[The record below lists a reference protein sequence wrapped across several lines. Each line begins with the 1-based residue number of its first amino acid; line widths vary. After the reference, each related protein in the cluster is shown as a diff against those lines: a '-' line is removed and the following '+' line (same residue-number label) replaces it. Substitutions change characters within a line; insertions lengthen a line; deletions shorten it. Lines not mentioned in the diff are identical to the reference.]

1 MKIGILQTG
10 RAPAELREAHGDYD
24 SMFVQLLSGRSFQF
38 ETYPVLDGVLP
49 TQVNSADGWLVTGSR
64 FGVYEEHSWIKL
76 LEAFLKEA
84 YRQSVPIVGV
94 CFGHQILAQA
104 LGGKVE
110 KFDAGWSVGMV
121 DYAVKS
127 MSEPVCLAAWH
138 QDQIVEPPASAEVV
152 ASTDFCQYAMLAYGE
167 VTDKKVVDDRH
178 EVYLDVW
185 SINRAGEKSSL
196 GNAVV
201 LLPSRSADGLAL
213 PDAPADNLTDLIQHA
228 VEKYSQENT

>member
-1 MKIGILQTG
+1 MGFKLKIGILQTG

-152 ASTDFCQYAMLAYGE
+152 ASTDFCQYAMLAYGDRALSIQPHPE
-167 VTDKKVVDDRH
+167 FSSDFFADLLEARRDILPEPVVARAFKGLTGKLSSSVIADQFEAFFKKNRDD
-178 EVYLDVW
+178 
-185 SINRAGEKSSL
+185 
-196 GNAVV
+196 
-201 LLPSRSADGLAL
+201 
-213 PDAPADNLTDLIQHA
+213 
-228 VEKYSQENT
+228 

>member
-10 RAPAELREAHGDYD
+10 RAPAELREAHGDYE

-152 ASTDFCQYAMLAYGE
+152 ASTDFCQYAMLAYGDRALSIQPHPE
-167 VTDKKVVDDRH
+167 FSSDFFADLLEARRDILPEPVVARALKGLTGKLSSSVIADQFEAFFKKNRDD
-178 EVYLDVW
+178 
-185 SINRAGEKSSL
+185 
-196 GNAVV
+196 
-201 LLPSRSADGLAL
+201 
-213 PDAPADNLTDLIQHA
+213 
-228 VEKYSQENT
+228 

>member
-1 MKIGILQTG
+1 MGFKLKIGILQTG

-152 ASTDFCQYAMLAYGE
+152 ASTDFCQYAMLAYGDRALSIQPHPE
-167 VTDKKVVDDRH
+167 FSSDFFADLLEARRDILPEPVVARALKGLTGKLSSSVIADQFEAFFKKNRDD
-178 EVYLDVW
+178 
-185 SINRAGEKSSL
+185 
-196 GNAVV
+196 
-201 LLPSRSADGLAL
+201 
-213 PDAPADNLTDLIQHA
+213 
-228 VEKYSQENT
+228 

>member
-1 MKIGILQTG
+1 MGFKLKIGILQTG

-152 ASTDFCQYAMLAYGE
+152 ASTDFCQYAMLAYGDRALSIQPHPE
-167 VTDKKVVDDRH
+167 FSSDFFADLLEARRDILPELVVARALKGLTGKLSSSVIADQFEAFFKKNRDD
-178 EVYLDVW
+178 
-185 SINRAGEKSSL
+185 
-196 GNAVV
+196 
-201 LLPSRSADGLAL
+201 
-213 PDAPADNLTDLIQHA
+213 
-228 VEKYSQENT
+228 

>member
-152 ASTDFCQYAMLAYGE
+152 ASTDFCQYAMLAYGDRALSIQPHPE
-167 VTDKKVVDDRH
+167 FSSAFLADLLEARRDILPEPVVARALKGLTGKLSSSVIADQFEAFFKKNRDD
-178 EVYLDVW
+178 
-185 SINRAGEKSSL
+185 
-196 GNAVV
+196 
-201 LLPSRSADGLAL
+201 
-213 PDAPADNLTDLIQHA
+213 
-228 VEKYSQENT
+228 

>member
-10 RAPAELREAHGDYD
+10 RAPAELSEAHGDYD

-152 ASTDFCQYAMLAYGE
+152 ASTDFCQYAMLAYGDRALSIQPHPE
-167 VTDKKVVDDRH
+167 FSSAFLADLLEARRDILPEPVVARALKGLTGKLSSSVIADQFEAFFKKNRDD
-178 EVYLDVW
+178 
-185 SINRAGEKSSL
+185 
-196 GNAVV
+196 
-201 LLPSRSADGLAL
+201 
-213 PDAPADNLTDLIQHA
+213 
-228 VEKYSQENT
+228 

>member
-152 ASTDFCQYAMLAYGE
+152 ASTDFCQYAMLAYGDRALSIQPHPE
-167 VTDKKVVDDRH
+167 FSSDFFADLLEARRDILPEPVVARALKGLTGKLSSSVIADKFEAFFKKNRDD
-178 EVYLDVW
+178 
-185 SINRAGEKSSL
+185 
-196 GNAVV
+196 
-201 LLPSRSADGLAL
+201 
-213 PDAPADNLTDLIQHA
+213 
-228 VEKYSQENT
+228 

>member
-1 MKIGILQTG
+1 MGFKLKIGILQTG
-10 RAPAELREAHGDYD
+10 RAPVALREAHGDYD
-24 SMFVQLLSGRSFQF
+24 SMFVQLLSGRNFQF

-49 TQVNSADGWLVTGSR
+49 TQVNAADGWLVTGSR

-76 LEAFLKEA
+76 LEAFLTEA
-84 YRQSVPIVGV
+84 YSQSVPIVGV

-138 QDQIVEPPASAEVV
+138 QDQVVEPPASAEVI
-152 ASTDFCQYAMLAYGE
+152 ASTDFCQYAMLAYGDRALSIQPHPE
-167 VTDKKVVDDRH
+167 FSSAFLADLLEARRDILPEPVVARALKGVTGKLSSSVIADQFEAFFKKNRDD
-178 EVYLDVW
+178 
-185 SINRAGEKSSL
+185 
-196 GNAVV
+196 
-201 LLPSRSADGLAL
+201 
-213 PDAPADNLTDLIQHA
+213 
-228 VEKYSQENT
+228 

>member
-138 QDQIVEPPASAEVV
+138 QDQIIEPPASAEVA
-152 ASTDFCQYAMLAYGE
+152 ASTDFCQYAMLAYGDRALSIQPHPE
-167 VTDKKVVDDRH
+167 FNSAFLADLLEARRDILPEPVVARALKGLTGKLSSSVIADQFEAFFKKNRDD
-178 EVYLDVW
+178 
-185 SINRAGEKSSL
+185 
-196 GNAVV
+196 
-201 LLPSRSADGLAL
+201 
-213 PDAPADNLTDLIQHA
+213 
-228 VEKYSQENT
+228 

>member
-1 MKIGILQTG
+1 M
-10 RAPAELREAHGDYD
+10 
-24 SMFVQLLSGRSFQF
+24 
-38 ETYPVLDGVLP
+38 
-49 TQVNSADGWLVTGSR
+49 NSADGWLVTGSR

-152 ASTDFCQYAMLAYGE
+152 ASTDFCQYAMLAYGDRALSIQPHPE
-167 VTDKKVVDDRH
+167 FSSDFFADLLEARRDILPEPVVARALKGLTGKLSSSVIADQFEAFFKKNRDD
-178 EVYLDVW
+178 
-185 SINRAGEKSSL
+185 
-196 GNAVV
+196 
-201 LLPSRSADGLAL
+201 
-213 PDAPADNLTDLIQHA
+213 
-228 VEKYSQENT
+228 

>member
-152 ASTDFCQYAMLAYGE
+152 ASTDFCQYAMLAYGDRALSIQPHPE
-167 VTDKKVVDDRH
+167 FSSDFFADLLEARRDILPEPVVARALKGLTGKLSSSVIADQFEAFFKKNRDD
-178 EVYLDVW
+178 
-185 SINRAGEKSSL
+185 
-196 GNAVV
+196 
-201 LLPSRSADGLAL
+201 
-213 PDAPADNLTDLIQHA
+213 
-228 VEKYSQENT
+228 

>member
-1 MKIGILQTG
+1 LGFKLKIGILQTG

-152 ASTDFCQYAMLAYGE
+152 ASTDFCQYAMLAYGDRALSIQPHPE
-167 VTDKKVVDDRH
+167 FSSDFFADLLEARRDILPELVVARALKGLTGKLSSSVIADQFEAFFKKNRDD
-178 EVYLDVW
+178 
-185 SINRAGEKSSL
+185 
-196 GNAVV
+196 
-201 LLPSRSADGLAL
+201 
-213 PDAPADNLTDLIQHA
+213 
-228 VEKYSQENT
+228 

>member
-1 MKIGILQTG
+1 LKIGILQTG

-152 ASTDFCQYAMLAYGE
+152 ASTDFCQYAMLAYGDRALSIQPHPE
-167 VTDKKVVDDRH
+167 FSSDFFADLLEARRDILPELVVARALKGLTGKLSSSVIADQFEAFFKKNRDD
-178 EVYLDVW
+178 
-185 SINRAGEKSSL
+185 
-196 GNAVV
+196 
-201 LLPSRSADGLAL
+201 
-213 PDAPADNLTDLIQHA
+213 
-228 VEKYSQENT
+228 

>member
-1 MKIGILQTG
+1 MGFKLKIGILQTG
-10 RAPAELREAHGDYD
+10 RAPAELSEAHGDYD

-152 ASTDFCQYAMLAYGE
+152 ASTDFCQYAMLAYGDRALSIQPHPE
-167 VTDKKVVDDRH
+167 FSSAFLADLLEARRDILPEPVVARALKGLTGKLSSSVIADQFEAFFKKNRDD
-178 EVYLDVW
+178 
-185 SINRAGEKSSL
+185 
-196 GNAVV
+196 
-201 LLPSRSADGLAL
+201 
-213 PDAPADNLTDLIQHA
+213 
-228 VEKYSQENT
+228 

>member
-1 MKIGILQTG
+1 LKIGILQTG

-152 ASTDFCQYAMLAYGE
+152 ASTDFCQYAMLAYGDRALSIQPHPE
-167 VTDKKVVDDRH
+167 FSSDFFADLLEARRDILPEPVVARALKGLTGKLSSSVIADQFEAFFKKNRDD
-178 EVYLDVW
+178 
-185 SINRAGEKSSL
+185 
-196 GNAVV
+196 
-201 LLPSRSADGLAL
+201 
-213 PDAPADNLTDLIQHA
+213 
-228 VEKYSQENT
+228 

>member
-1 MKIGILQTG
+1 LGFKLKIGILQTG

-152 ASTDFCQYAMLAYGE
+152 ASTDFCQYAMLAYGDRALSIQPHPE
-167 VTDKKVVDDRH
+167 FSSDFFADLLEARRDILPEPVVARALKGLTGKLSSSVIADQFEAFFKKNRDD
-178 EVYLDVW
+178 
-185 SINRAGEKSSL
+185 
-196 GNAVV
+196 
-201 LLPSRSADGLAL
+201 
-213 PDAPADNLTDLIQHA
+213 
-228 VEKYSQENT
+228 